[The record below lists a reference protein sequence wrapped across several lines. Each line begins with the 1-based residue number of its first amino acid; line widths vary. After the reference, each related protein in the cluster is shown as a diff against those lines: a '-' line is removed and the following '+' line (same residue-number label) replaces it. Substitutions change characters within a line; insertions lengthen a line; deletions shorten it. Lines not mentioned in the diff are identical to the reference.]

1 MKQGE
6 KEAKQILET
15 IGRRI
20 DDSYCDDNSRSSM
33 PDLRFKSGRYIEV
46 THTKHNN
53 SVITLRSR
61 VLKTMPGDKIAKE
74 FVYSTDNILEAIQRK
89 ALKHPLG
96 DTDLFVFITQ
106 GEYNKLRQLI
116 KTHKSNPNYSEF
128 KNKVFK
134 SPFKIIYLCVWSF
147 KNQKYELRH
156 PVVVNLKLA
165 LKNNM
170 MNTIHVHND

>member
-6 KEAKQILET
+6 EEAKQILET

-20 DDSYCDDNSRSSM
+20 DETYCDDNSKSSM

-53 SVITLRSR
+53 SVITLRDK
-61 VLKTMPGDKIAKE
+61 VLRTMPRDRIAKE
-74 FVYSTDNILEAIQRK
+74 FEYSTDNILEAIKRK
-89 ALKHPLG
+89 SLKHPLG
-96 DTDLFVFITQ
+96 DTDLFLFITQ
-106 GEYNKLRQLI
+106 GEYNRLRQLI
-116 KTHKSNPNYSEF
+116 KNHKVNPNYNEF
-128 KNKVFK
+128 KSAVFN

-170 MNTIHVHND
+170 MNTIHVQ